1 MIKAIFNGLFKMINK
16 LISVIFQP
24 LNSLI
29 LALFPNFM
37 NIIST
42 FDNFVQN
49 YIGSNLA
56 YFINIFPPIFRTVLF
71 VAIEF
76 MISYYTFSLTYKGI
90 TKIYGII
97 QKIKFW

>member
-1 MIKAIFNGLFKMINK
+1 MIKVLFNGLFKMINK
-16 LISVIFQP
+16 LLGVIFAP

-29 LALFPNFM
+29 LALFPGFM
-37 NIIST
+37 NIISNFNT
-42 FDNFVQN
+42 FVNK
-49 YIGSNLA
+49 YIGSNLS
-56 YFINIFPPIFRTVLF
+56 YFIHIFPPIFRSILF

-76 MISYYTFSLTYKGI
+76 MIAYYTFSLTYKSI

>member
-42 FDNFVQN
+42 FDTFVQK

-71 VAIEF
+71 VSIEF

>member
-16 LISVIFQP
+16 LIGVIFKP

-29 LALFPNFM
+29 LALFPGFM
-37 NIIST
+37 NVIST
-42 FDNFVQN
+42 FDSFVSK
-49 YIGSNLA
+49 YIGSNLS
-56 YFINIFPPIFRTVLF
+56 YFIHIFPPIFRSILF

-76 MISYYTFSLTYKGI
+76 MISYYTFSLTYKAI
-90 TKIYGII
+90 TKIYSIV